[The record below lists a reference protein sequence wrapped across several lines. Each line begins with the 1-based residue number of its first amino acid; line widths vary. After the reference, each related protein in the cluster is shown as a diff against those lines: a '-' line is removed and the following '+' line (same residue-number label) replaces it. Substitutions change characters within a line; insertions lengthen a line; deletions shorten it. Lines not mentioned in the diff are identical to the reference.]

1 LNIKDVKF
9 ISTIGQMKLLVANK
23 AKKILYN
30 FVKSNNISGKVLL
43 PANICDSIAKIL
55 QYAGLIVQF
64 IDMQSNNLCINQES
78 VLKIA
83 SEASMLLFVH
93 TYGVEDDFYDFFAQV
108 KEVNPNII
116 IVDDKCLCM
125 PDLHVNE
132 SPADLVLYSTGA
144 KKMVDLGGGA
154 IGYIADQWEY
164 DEVDVELN
172 EYLNNEQWLL
182 DTKQLYIKMD
192 AMISHKEKLNAI
204 YRQNLPEAIQL
215 PAQYQ
220 HWRFNILTDK
230 KDEILTALFAE
241 GLFAS
246 NHYQSLS
253 PDCPIAINLHNYV
266 INLFNDQYYT
276 QEQALRTCEII
287 NHLLKND

>member
-1 LNIKDVKF
+1 
-9 ISTIGQMKLLVANK
+9 MKLVTAYRANK
-23 AKKILYN
+23 ILFN
-30 FVKSNNISGKVLL
+30 FIEVNHITGKVIL
-43 PANICDSIAKIL
+43 PANICVDVVNTL
-55 QYAGLIVQF
+55 RYAGLELVFVDVQA
-64 IDMQSNNLCINQES
+64 NNLCINQSS
-78 VLKIA
+78 VLQLA
-83 SEASMLLFVH
+83 PSAAMLLFVH
-93 TYGVEDDFYDFFAQV
+93 TYGVEDEYHEFFAQV

-116 IVDDKCLCM
+116 IVDDKCLCL
-125 PDLHVNE
+125 PDLNVDKTL
-132 SPADLVLYSTGA
+132 ADIVLYSTGA
-144 KKMVDLGGGA
+144 KKMVELGGGA

-164 DEVDVELN
+164 DEVQVEPN

-204 YRQNLPEAIQL
+204 YRENLPESIQL

-230 KDEILTALFAE
+230 KDEILKALFAE

-253 PDCPIAINLHNYV
+253 PDCPIANNLHNYV

-276 QEQALRTCEII
+276 EEQAVKTCEII
-287 NHLLKND
+287 NNILNND

>member
-1 LNIKDVKF
+1 
-9 ISTIGQMKLLVANK
+9 MKLVTANR
-23 AKKILYN
+23 ANKILYN
-30 FVKSNNISGKVLL
+30 FIQVNHIAGKVIL
-43 PANICDSIAKIL
+43 PANICTDVVKTL
-55 QYAGLIVQF
+55 HYAGLDLLFVDIHA
-64 IDMQSNNLCINQES
+64 DNLCISQDK
-78 VLKIA
+78 VLQLV
-83 SEASMLLFVH
+83 SETSMLLFVH
-93 TYGVEDDFYDFFAQV
+93 TYGVEDDFYDFFAQI

-125 PDLHVNE
+125 PDLCVDE

-144 KKMVDLGGGA
+144 KKTVELGGGA
-154 IGYIADQWEY
+154 IGYLADQWEY
-164 DEVDVELN
+164 DEIEVAPN
-172 EYLNNEQWLL
+172 EFLNNEQWLL

-192 AMISHKEKLNAI
+192 AVISHKEELNAI
-204 YRQNLPEAIQL
+204 YRQNLPESIQL
-215 PAQYQ
+215 PDSYQ

-230 KDEILTALFAE
+230 KNEILKALFAE

-253 PDCPIAINLHNYV
+253 LDCPIANNLHNYV

-287 NHLLKND
+287 NSIIQ

>member
-1 LNIKDVKF
+1 
-9 ISTIGQMKLLVANK
+9 MKLVTAYRAN
-23 AKKILYN
+23 KILYN
-30 FVKSNNISGKVLL
+30 FIQVNHIAGKVIL
-43 PANICDSIAKIL
+43 PSNICTDVVHTL
-55 QYAGLIVQF
+55 HYAGLDLHFVDLQA
-64 IDMQSNNLCINQES
+64 DNLCINQES
-78 VLKIA
+78 ALQLA

-93 TYGVEDDFYDFFAQV
+93 TYGVENDFQDFFAQV
-108 KEVNPNII
+108 KEVNPSII
-116 IVDDKCLCM
+116 IVDDKCLCI
-125 PDLHVNE
+125 PDLHVDE

-144 KKMVDLGGGA
+144 KKMVELGGGA

-164 DEVDVELN
+164 DEVQVEPN
-172 EYLNNEQWLL
+172 KYLNNEQWLL

-204 YRQNLPEAIQL
+204 YRENLPESIQL

-230 KDEILTALFAE
+230 KDEILKALFAE

-276 QEQALRTCEII
+276 QELALRTCEII

>member
-1 LNIKDVKF
+1 
-9 ISTIGQMKLLVANK
+9 MKLVTAYRAN
-23 AKKILYN
+23 KILYN
-30 FVKSNNISGKVLL
+30 FIQANHISGKVIL
-43 PANICDSIAKIL
+43 PSNICTDVVHTL
-55 QYAGLIVQF
+55 HYAGLDLHFVDLQA
-64 IDMQSNNLCINQES
+64 DNLCINQES
-78 VLKIA
+78 ALQLA

-108 KEVNPNII
+108 KEINPNII

-125 PDLHVNE
+125 PDLHVDE

-144 KKMVDLGGGA
+144 KKMVELGGGA
-154 IGYIADQWEY
+154 IGYIAEHLEY
-164 DEVDVELN
+164 DEVQVEPN

-204 YRQNLPEAIQL
+204 YRENLPESIQL

-230 KDEILTALFAE
+230 KDELLKALFAE

-253 PDCPIAINLHNYV
+253 LDCPIANNLHNYV

-287 NHLLKND
+287 NLIIQ

>member
-1 LNIKDVKF
+1 
-9 ISTIGQMKLLVANK
+9 MKLVTANRANK
-23 AKKILYN
+23 ILFN
-30 FVKSNNISGKVLL
+30 FIKANNITGKVLL
-43 PANICDSIAKIL
+43 PVNICTDVVSTL
-55 QYAGLIVQF
+55 QYAGLELDFVDIQA
-64 IDMQSNNLCINQES
+64 DNLCIDQET
-78 VLKIA
+78 VLSLA
-83 SEASMLLFVH
+83 TEVSMLLFVH
-93 TYGVEDDFYDFFAQV
+93 TYGVEYDFDDFFRQV
-108 KEVNPNII
+108 KNVNSKIV

-125 PDLHVNE
+125 PDLYVDE

-144 KKMVDLGGGA
+144 KKMVELGGGA

-164 DEVDVELN
+164 DEVEVEPN

-204 YRQNLPEAIQL
+204 YRENLPESIQL

-230 KDEILTALFAE
+230 KDEILKALFAE

-253 PDCPIAINLHNYV
+253 LDCPIAINLHNYV

-287 NHLLKND
+287 NSIIQ